1 MNSIIR
7 EPKTQFNGVEHA
19 ASFVARWR
27 PPEYIVDGIFQRGRV
42 QALTAY
48 TGHTKTT
55 TALHLAL
62 CVATGKS
69 FGAADV
75 DQGGVLFLAGENAE
89 LVKGQFL
96 AACLA
101 NALSPDRL
109 PIYFVDG
116 RFSISE
122 HADLLMKQ
130 ATNIDNL
137 ALIVPDTHQ
146 VFFEGDNDNDNMQAL
161 AAAQKW
167 RPFTQMPSRPS
178 VLIPTHP
185 SGKKPDRDNLVPRGG
200 GGFLNELDGNFTLWR
215 RDDVVTFHWQGK
227 HRGPSFEPIDLKLEL
242 TEHSDLT
249 DAKGQKTPMPVIR
262 PMLRKEKI
270 EAAKAAEATDIRA
283 LKVIRDRPKITVREL
298 ADEVGVGK
306 SRAGE
311 IIKTLKCEGLLKL
324 EARKYKLTA
333 AGREYLDG

>member
-1 MNSIIR
+1 MNSVIR
-7 EPKTQFNGVEHA
+7 EPRTQFNGVEPA
-19 ASFVARWR
+19 AAFVARWQ

-42 QALTAY
+42 QAITAY

-55 TALHLAL
+55 TAIHLAI
-62 CVATGKS
+62 CVATGQP

-75 DQGGVLFLAGENAE
+75 EQGGVLFLAGENAD

-101 NALSPDRL
+101 ADLSPDCV
-109 PIYFVDG
+109 PVHFVDG
-116 RFSISE
+116 RFSINE
-122 HADLLMKQ
+122 HAEHLMEQ
-130 ATNIDNL
+130 ASQIENL

-146 VFFEGDNDNDNMQAL
+146 AFFEGDNDNDNLQAL

-167 RPFTQMPSRPS
+167 RPFTQIASRPS

-215 RDDVVTFHWQGK
+215 RDDSVTFHWQGK
-227 HRGPSFEPIDLKLEL
+227 HRGPGFEPIDLKLDL
-242 TEHSDLT
+242 REHPDIA
-249 DAKGQKTPMPVIR
+249 DAKGRIIPMPVIR
-262 PMLRKEKI
+262 PMLLVERI

-298 ADEVGVGK
+298 AEEIGVGK

-311 IIKTLKCEGLLKL
+311 IIATLKRDGLVKY

-333 AGREYLDG
+333 AGKEVIDE